1 MVKNSDGLVAL
12 KHYNSNPATV
22 RMEVDGTTY
31 SFSPKMSVSLAWVK
45 PEHLDALLTVKAKIC
60 CGKQAN
66 KFRLANEMDV
76 SVWTVGERP
85 TQEFL
90 SKYQIS

>member
-1 MVKNSDGLVAL
+1 MVTDSSGLVAL
-12 KHYNSNPATV
+12 RHYNSNPATV
-22 RMEVDGTTY
+22 RMEVDGTKY
-31 SFSPKMSVSLAWVK
+31 SFVPKLSISLAWVH
-45 PEHLDALLTVKAKIC
+45 PDHLPALLTVKARLC

-76 SVWTVGERP
+76 SLWTVGERP

-90 SKYQIS
+90 SKYRIS